1 MARVTAC
8 LALALLSTTAAAQS
22 PAGGP
27 RSNTKGILLGFS
39 LNGNSF
45 DSDELV
51 GEAKSGGG
59 FGAQLGWGFTPLFS
73 LVAGAGGARI
83 DVDDTDFVL
92 VHFDLLARFNF
103 RSGAHAFVPYVEG
116 GLSAR
121 VAGQD
126 DALVTDGAG
135 TRTVDLEISG
145 GAFTLGGGFHYFV
158 SPIFAVGAGL
168 QFSSGEFSTVKYNNV
183 SIDGFEFDATS
194 TRLNLGLTLYPM
206 LGRH

>member
-8 LALALLSTTAAAQS
+8 LALALVATTAAAQS
-22 PAGGP
+22 PTGGP
-27 RSNTKGILLGFS
+27 RSNTRGILLSAS
-39 LNGNSF
+39 LSGNSF

-51 GEAKSGGG
+51 DDTKSGGG

-83 DVDDTDFVL
+83 DVEDTDFVL

-116 GLSAR
+116 GVSAR
-121 VAGQD
+121 IAGQD
-126 DALVTDGAG
+126 DAIVSDGAG
-135 TRTVDLEISG
+135 TRTVDLELSG

-158 SPIFAVGAGL
+158 SPIVALGAGL
-168 QFSSGEFSTVKYNNV
+168 QLSSGEFSTVKFDNV
-183 SIDGFEFDATS
+183 SRDGFEFDATS
-194 TRLNLGLTLYPM
+194 TRLNVALTLYPM